1 MKFEIKGKEKEL
13 KFTYNS
19 FKHMEDLDFEKL
31 EQAEHKPFI
40 IAGITSLLLLGAI
53 NHNPK
58 VRVVEQEEI
67 DNALEVFVASDG
79 SITELFQEL
88 FELLSE
94 SNFFKSLQKN
104 VEVTE

>member
-31 EQAEHKPFI
+31 EEAERKPFI
-40 IAGITSLLLLGAI
+40 IAGFTSALLFGAL

-58 VRVVEQEEI
+58 MKVIVQEDV
-67 DNALEVFVASDG
+67 DNALEAFVENEG
-79 SITELFQEL
+79 SIPELFQNL
-88 FELLSE
+88 FDLLSE

-104 VEVTE
+104 VEVAE

>member
-31 EQAEHKPFI
+31 EQAEKKPFV
-40 IAGITSLLLLGAI
+40 IAGITSLLLMGAI

-58 VRVVEQEEI
+58 MKVVEQSEI
-67 DNALEVFVASDG
+67 DNSLEKFVEEGNIA
-79 SITELFQEL
+79 ELFQEL